1 MDPAPDAFIRAFL
14 LHRTLYHNDSDHNDS
29 DESDEQQTSGQDAAT
44 KAMIDL
50 AIFAS
55 QAAYKVA
62 TAEGAERAEAYARAT
77 DSLKTRVDRT
87 RRALRQ
93 GMMVEGYMREED
105 EDTGDDADREDAV
118 VYDGHGAQD
127 TTVPECTPEELVELQ
142 AEIMGERV
150 MDAFEAKMESS
161 VVPGLKLQ
169 VDAHVEQR
177 VLPGLED
184 RVNAHVIS
192 KISDLEDR
200 VDRRVDTR
208 IDDYLKS
215 ILLAPSHPLHDALRA
230 ILLPQRAAS
239 PPSTATVVPLSAIA
253 GFSAASAPGEHI
265 ETGIETAAPTAG
277 VKREFSPSRFFES
290 LPLLES
296 RKRVKQRT
304 DSDPA

>member
-1 MDPAPDAFIRAFL
+1 M
-14 LHRTLYHNDSDHNDS
+14 LHRTLYHNDSNDPDDS
-29 DESDEQQTSGQDAAT
+29 DDQQSSGQDAAT
-44 KAMIDL
+44 KAMINL

-62 TAEGAERAEAYARAT
+62 TSKGAERAEAYARAT

-87 RRALRQ
+87 RRALRR
-93 GMMVEGYMREED
+93 GMVMEGLTHEED
-105 EDTGDDADREDAV
+105 EDTGDDADREDV
-118 VYDGHGAQD
+118 VMDDGHGAQD

-142 AEIMGERV
+142 VEIMGEHV

-184 RVNAHVIS
+184 RVNAHVIA

-200 VDRRVDTR
+200 VDRRVDAR
-208 IDDYLKS
+208 IDNYLKA
-215 ILLAPSHPLHDALRA
+215 ILLAPSHPSHDALRA

-239 PPSTATVVPLSAIA
+239 PPPTATMVPPSTTAS
-253 GFSAASAPGEHI
+253 FSAASAPGEHV
-265 ETGIETAAPTAG
+265 ETSTKTAPTTG
-277 VKREFSPSRFFES
+277 VKREFSPSPIVRIS
-290 LPLLES
+290 PIVGVT
-296 RKRVKQRT
+296 RVRRDVHVRT
-304 DSDPA
+304 DNISD